1 LKVNYKKGEE
11 MCQENDAGR
20 AHRNEFRENSSLF
33 HPFFTKGGHPVSATA
48 EPGDP
53 GFRGFQRKKGFR
65 LLPSRAEYPK
75 MAGEDPME
83 RVFDEELKFL
93 KERLLRM
100 AAYVEDAL
108 SLAIEALK
116 DQKEEPAREVL
127 KNEENIN
134 LLDVEVDEICMRLL
148 ALRQPMAG
156 DLRFI
161 TSAMKISSDLER
173 MGDLAVNVAEQALEL
188 AKLPLLKPLIDIPR
202 MARLAQAM
210 VRDSINA
217 FINRDE
223 DLARDVCVRDDEVD
237 ALDDQIFR
245 ELLTFMMEDPH
256 TVQRAVAL
264 ILVSRNLE
272 RLADHATNIGED
284 VIYMVKGKT
293 IKHHME
299 QKKRAS
305 FPPEM
310 GT

>member
-1 LKVNYKKGEE
+1 
-11 MCQENDAGR
+11 
-20 AHRNEFRENSSLF
+20 
-33 HPFFTKGGHPVSATA
+33 
-48 EPGDP
+48 
-53 GFRGFQRKKGFR
+53 
-65 LLPSRAEYPK
+65 
-75 MAGEDPME
+75 ME

>member
-1 LKVNYKKGEE
+1 
-11 MCQENDAGR
+11 
-20 AHRNEFRENSSLF
+20 
-33 HPFFTKGGHPVSATA
+33 
-48 EPGDP
+48 
-53 GFRGFQRKKGFR
+53 
-65 LLPSRAEYPK
+65 
-75 MAGEDPME
+75 
-83 RVFDEELKFL
+83 
-93 KERLLRM
+93 
-100 AAYVEDAL
+100 
-108 SLAIEALK
+108 
-116 DQKEEPAREVL
+116 
-127 KNEENIN
+127 
-134 LLDVEVDEICMRLL
+134 
-148 ALRQPMAG
+148 MAG

-161 TSAMKISSDLER
+161 TSEMKISSDLER

>member
-1 LKVNYKKGEE
+1 
-11 MCQENDAGR
+11 
-20 AHRNEFRENSSLF
+20 
-33 HPFFTKGGHPVSATA
+33 
-48 EPGDP
+48 
-53 GFRGFQRKKGFR
+53 
-65 LLPSRAEYPK
+65 
-75 MAGEDPME
+75 ME
-83 RVFDEELKFL
+83 RVFDEELQFL
-93 KERLLRM
+93 KEKLLRM
-100 AAYVEDAL
+100 AALVEDAL

-134 LLDVEVDEICMRLL
+134 LLDIEVDEICMRLL

-161 TSAMKISSDLER
+161 TSGMKISGDLER
-173 MGDLAVNVAEQALEL
+173 MGDLAVNVAELALEL

-210 VRDSINA
+210 VRDSIDA

-223 DLARDVCVRDDEVD
+223 ALARDVCVRDDEVD
-237 ALDDQIFR
+237 ALDDLIFR

-256 TVQRAVAL
+256 TVRRAVAL

-293 IKHHME
+293 IKHHIE
-299 QKKRAS
+299 KKRAPS
-305 FPPEM
+305 LPKPR
-310 GT
+310 T

>member
-1 LKVNYKKGEE
+1 
-11 MCQENDAGR
+11 
-20 AHRNEFRENSSLF
+20 
-33 HPFFTKGGHPVSATA
+33 
-48 EPGDP
+48 
-53 GFRGFQRKKGFR
+53 
-65 LLPSRAEYPK
+65 
-75 MAGEDPME
+75 MAGEETME
-83 RVFDEELKFL
+83 RVFDEELQFL
-93 KERLLRM
+93 KEKLLRM

-116 DQKEEPAREVL
+116 DQKEDPAREVL
-127 KNEENIN
+127 RNEESIN

-173 MGDLAVNVAEQALEL
+173 MGDLAVNVAELALEL
-188 AKLPLLKPLIDIPR
+188 AQLPLLKPLIDIPR

-210 VRDSINA
+210 VHDSIDA

-223 DLARDVCVRDDEVD
+223 ALARDVCVRDDEVD
-237 ALDDQIFR
+237 ALDDQILR

-293 IKHHME
+293 IKHHIE
-299 QKKRAS
+299 KKLLSGPSDTGA
-305 FPPEM
+305 
-310 GT
+310 

>member
-1 LKVNYKKGEE
+1 
-11 MCQENDAGR
+11 
-20 AHRNEFRENSSLF
+20 
-33 HPFFTKGGHPVSATA
+33 
-48 EPGDP
+48 
-53 GFRGFQRKKGFR
+53 
-65 LLPSRAEYPK
+65 
-75 MAGEDPME
+75 ME
-83 RVFDEELKFL
+83 RVFDEELQFL
-93 KERLLRM
+93 KEKLLRM
-100 AAYVEDAL
+100 AASVEDAL

-134 LLDVEVDEICMRLL
+134 LLDIEVDEICMRLL

-161 TSAMKISSDLER
+161 TSAMKISGDLER
-173 MGDLAVNVAEQALEL
+173 MGDLAVNVAELALEL
-188 AKLPLLKPLIDIPR
+188 ARLPLLKPLIDIPR

-210 VRDSINA
+210 VRDSIDA

-223 DLARDVCVRDDEVD
+223 ALARDVCIRDDEVD

-256 TVQRAVAL
+256 TVRRAVAL

-293 IKHHME
+293 IKHHIE
-299 QKKRAS
+299 KRRLS
-305 FPPEM
+305 GPPET

>member
-1 LKVNYKKGEE
+1 
-11 MCQENDAGR
+11 
-20 AHRNEFRENSSLF
+20 
-33 HPFFTKGGHPVSATA
+33 
-48 EPGDP
+48 
-53 GFRGFQRKKGFR
+53 
-65 LLPSRAEYPK
+65 
-75 MAGEDPME
+75 MAGEEIME
-83 RVFDEELKFL
+83 RVFDEELQFL
-93 KERLLRM
+93 KEKLLRM
-100 AAYVEDAL
+100 AALVEDAL

-127 KNEENIN
+127 KNEEKIN
-134 LLDVEVDEICMRLL
+134 LLDIEVDEICMRLL

-161 TSAMKISSDLER
+161 TSGMKISGDLER
-173 MGDLAVNVAEQALEL
+173 MGDLAVNVAERALDL

-217 FINRDE
+217 FISRDE
-223 DLARDVCVRDDEVD
+223 ALARDVCLRDDEVD

-256 TVQRAVAL
+256 TVRRAVDL

-272 RLADHATNIGED
+272 RMADHATNIGED

-293 IKHHME
+293 IKHHIE
-299 QKKRAS
+299 KRRDYHT
-305 FPPEM
+305 PET

>member
-1 LKVNYKKGEE
+1 
-11 MCQENDAGR
+11 
-20 AHRNEFRENSSLF
+20 
-33 HPFFTKGGHPVSATA
+33 
-48 EPGDP
+48 
-53 GFRGFQRKKGFR
+53 
-65 LLPSRAEYPK
+65 
-75 MAGEDPME
+75 ME
-83 RVFDEELKFL
+83 RVFDEELKSL
-93 KERLLRM
+93 KEKLLRM
-100 AAYVEDAL
+100 AALVEDAV

-127 KNEENIN
+127 QIEESIN
-134 LLDVEVDEICMRLL
+134 LLDVEVDEGCMRLL

-161 TSAMKISSDLER
+161 TSAMKIASDLER
-173 MGDLAVNVAEQALEL
+173 MGDLAVNVAELALEL

-210 VRDSINA
+210 ARDSINA

-223 DLARDVCVRDDEVD
+223 ALARDVCVRDDEVD

-245 ELLTFMMEDPH
+245 ELLTYMMEDPH

-284 VIYMVKGKT
+284 VIYLVKGKT
-293 IKHHME
+293 IKHHID
-299 QKKRAS
+299 KKRKNC
-305 FPPEM
+305 PPDER
-310 GT
+310 T

>member
-1 LKVNYKKGEE
+1 
-11 MCQENDAGR
+11 
-20 AHRNEFRENSSLF
+20 
-33 HPFFTKGGHPVSATA
+33 
-48 EPGDP
+48 
-53 GFRGFQRKKGFR
+53 
-65 LLPSRAEYPK
+65 
-75 MAGEDPME
+75 ME

-256 TVQRAVAL
+256 TVQRAVSL

-305 FPPEM
+305 FPPEE